1 MCLMCLLGDVSET
14 SRRRTTTIRN
24 PIKCCLLNYSSRRRK
39 QQHIRCFLHHHSP
52 HQVSFKSITMFSS
65 SFLRLVLLLCLVS
78 SSFSTASPSNSTAAD
93 QTLRPQEEL
102 QKLKLIRQE
111 LQKINKPAVKTI
123 QAISIFSKFVNMINA
138 FRKISL
144 LTLFSVDFLK
154 TIPCRY
160 SVFLLCFLLCF
171 FSLCVMFMQSSD
183 GDTIDCV
190 LSHQQP
196 AFDHPLLQGQ
206 RPMVN
211 YFSIFFGSL
220 HI

>member
-24 PIKCCLLNYSSRRRK
+24 PIKCCLLNYSRRRK
-39 QQHIRCFLHHHSP
+39 QQHIRCFHHHHSP

-78 SSFSTASPSNSTAAD
+78 SSFSTASPSNTTAAD

-144 LTLFSVDFLK
+144 LTLFSVDFKKK

-160 SVFLLCFLLCF
+160 SVFLLCF

-211 YFSIFFGSL
+211 YFSIYFGSF

>member
-1 MCLMCLLGDVSET
+1 MCLLGDVSET

-24 PIKCCLLNYSSRRRK
+24 PIKCCLLNYSRRRK
-39 QQHIRCFLHHHSP
+39 QQHIRCFHHHHSP

-78 SSFSTASPSNSTAAD
+78 SSFSTASPSNTTAAD

-144 LTLFSVDFLK
+144 LTLFSVDFKKKK

-160 SVFLLCFLLCF
+160 SVFLLCF

-211 YFSIFFGSL
+211 YFSIYFGSF

>member
-1 MCLMCLLGDVSET
+1 MCLLGDVSET

-24 PIKCCLLNYSSRRRK
+24 PIKCCLLNYSRRRK
-39 QQHIRCFLHHHSP
+39 QQHIRCFHHHHSP

-78 SSFSTASPSNSTAAD
+78 SSFSTASPSNTTAAD

-138 FRKISL
+138 VRKISL
-144 LTLFSVDFLK
+144 LTLFSVDFKKKKQFLAD
-154 TIPCRY
+154 TLFSY
-160 SVFLLCFLLCF
+160 SVSSLYVLCLCRAQ
-171 FSLCVMFMQSSD
+171 MEIQ
-183 GDTIDCV
+183 
-190 LSHQQP
+190 
-196 AFDHPLLQGQ
+196 
-206 RPMVN
+206 
-211 YFSIFFGSL
+211 
-220 HI
+220 